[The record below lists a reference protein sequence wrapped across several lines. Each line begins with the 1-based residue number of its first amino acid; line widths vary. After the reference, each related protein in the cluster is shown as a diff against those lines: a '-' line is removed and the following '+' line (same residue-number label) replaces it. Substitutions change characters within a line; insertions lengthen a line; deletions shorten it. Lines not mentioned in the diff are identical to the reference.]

1 MTELEKYQKVNEC
14 ETFGELALA
23 IESFADETGTIQ
35 GRSRKFDAKMM
46 AHYCINFK
54 EYPPN
59 ALTREYG
66 IRQQAMYID
75 YYTK

>member
-14 ETFGELALA
+14 ETLGELASV
-23 IESFADETGTIQ
+23 IESFADENGMIQ
-35 GRSRKFDAKMM
+35 GRTRIFDAKQM

-59 ALTREYG
+59 MLTREYG
-66 IRQQAMYID
+66 IRQQAMCII
-75 YYTK
+75 YYN